1 MLHTLA
7 FGGVLLV
14 GLYLVGLAAAALLA
28 PDRAARFLLGFA
40 GTARAHY
47 LELALRG
54 LAGAAFVAHGP
65 RMRFA
70 NAFVLAGWL
79 LVVTTAG
86 LALVPWRWH
95 RTFAQ
100 RAVPYATRH
109 LRWLGLA
116 SLLLA
121 GVVLVAL
128 RAGAAERDVAA
139 AKAAHAPPRGL
150 ALCGP
155 PCS

>member
-1 MLHTLA
+1 MLDTLA
-7 FGGVLLV
+7 YGGVLLV

-28 PDRAARFLLGFA
+28 PAGAARFLLGLA

-47 LELALRG
+47 VELALRG
-54 LAGAAFVAHGP
+54 LAGAAFVRHGP
-65 RMRFA
+65 QMRFGD
-70 NAFVLAGWL
+70 AFVLLGWL

-95 RTFAQ
+95 RAFAQ

-109 LRWLGLA
+109 LRWLALG

-121 GVVLVAL
+121 GLVLVAL
-128 RAGAAERDVAA
+128 R
-139 AKAAHAPPRGL
+139 
-150 ALCGP
+150 
-155 PCS
+155 